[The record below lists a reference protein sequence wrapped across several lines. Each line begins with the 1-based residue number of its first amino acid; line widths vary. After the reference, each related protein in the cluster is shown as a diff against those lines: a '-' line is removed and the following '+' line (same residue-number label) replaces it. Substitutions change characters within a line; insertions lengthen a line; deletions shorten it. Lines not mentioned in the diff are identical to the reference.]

1 MKKVLIFALIFLLLT
16 ICSCSVDNEVTS
28 SVDSDIAQVSSNSEE
43 KSEQFS
49 SLIFESYLLDENYIP
64 TQEEAKGIVKALDE
78 HAQKL
83 LREYE
88 FEQGSTTEK
97 ITINGGVYF
106 KIPIINTKKRMQ
118 DEFELTFCE
127 NVFADTQLRN
137 FEEHLSN
144 WFYEVDGKLYKFED
158 VSFPF
163 LTGFWD
169 LENADILVEKGKITV
184 STTITRNEKLNGEFA
199 VVFENGR
206 WKLDASYFTFG
217 SEK

>member
-1 MKKVLIFALIFLLLT
+1 MKKILIFATVFFMLL
-16 ICSCSVDNEVTS
+16 CSCGTNTNSDSSFIESSNETS
-28 SVDSDIAQVSSNSEE
+28 SVNTSSENTLG
-43 KSEQFS
+43 KV
-49 SLIFESYLLDENYIP
+49 IFESYLLDENYTL
-64 TQEEAKGIVKALDE
+64 TQDEAKGIVKALDE

-106 KIPIINTKKRMQ
+106 KIPIINTKEKMKR
-118 DEFELTFCE
+118 EFELTFCE

-199 VVFENGR
+199 VVLENGR

-217 SEK
+217 S